1 MNRIIKLV
9 NLLMRN
15 PSMQNS
21 DTPKRM
27 RLLEAANKLV
37 HTQGFNQTTLADI
50 AKEAEVPLGNV
61 YYYYKTKE
69 DIGQALIEHRAD
81 YYRAL
86 MATWEKSPN
95 PKKRILA
102 LIEEVESQREMLACS
117 GCPIGSL
124 CQELH
129 KDGGPLADKA
139 ATLLAAILTW
149 SEQQFRLLG
158 KGAESADLAL
168 QLLSALQG
176 ASLLTHT
183 FHQPDL
189 IVRETTRLKAWM
201 ETL

>member
-1 MNRIIKLV
+1 
-9 NLLMRN
+9 MRN
-15 PSMQNS
+15 TETS
-21 DTPKRM
+21 KRT
-27 RLLEAANKLV
+27 RLLQAANKLV
-37 HTQGFNQTTLADI
+37 HQQGFNQTTLADI
-50 AKEAEVPLGNV
+50 AQEAEVPLGNV

-69 DIGQALIEHRAD
+69 DIGQALIEHRANF
-81 YYRAL
+81 YGAL
-86 MATWEKSPN
+86 LASWEKSPD

-102 LIEEVESQREMLACS
+102 LIEEVESQRDVLACS

-129 KDGGPLADKA
+129 KDGGPLADKSA
-139 ATLLAAILTW
+139 SLLAAILTW
-149 SEQQFRLLG
+149 LEQQFRLLG

-176 ASLLTHT
+176 ASLITHT

-201 ETL
+201 EAL

>member
-1 MNRIIKLV
+1 
-9 NLLMRN
+9 MRN
-15 PSMQNS
+15 P
-21 DTPKRM
+21 DIPKRM
-27 RLLEAANKLV
+27 RLLTAANKLV

-69 DIGQALIEHRAD
+69 DIGQALIEHRAIF
-81 YYRAL
+81 YGAL
-86 MATWEKSPN
+86 LANWEKSPD
-95 PKKRILA
+95 PKKSILA
-102 LIEEVESQREMLACS
+102 LIKEVESQREMLACS

-139 ATLLAAILTW
+139 ASLLAVILTW
-149 SEQQFRLLG
+149 LEQQFRLLG

-201 ETL
+201 EAL

>member
-1 MNRIIKLV
+1 MKKNIT
-9 NLLMRN
+9 
-15 PSMQNS
+15 
-21 DTPKRM
+21 DKRT

-37 HTQGFNQTTLADI
+37 HQQGYNQTTLADI
-50 AKEAEVPLGNV
+50 AQEADVPLGNV

-69 DIGQALIEHRAD
+69 DIGHALIAQRAD
-81 YYRAL
+81 YYLAL
-86 MATWEKSPN
+86 IATWEKSPD

-102 LIEEVESQREMLACS
+102 LIREVASQCELLAQS

-139 ATLLAAILTW
+139 AGLLAAILSW

-158 KGAESADLAL
+158 KGQESADLAL
-168 QLLSALQG
+168 HLLSVLQG
-176 ASLLTHT
+176 ASLLTHA

-189 IVRETTRLKAWM
+189 IGRATAQLEQWLD
-201 ETL
+201 TL

>member
-1 MNRIIKLV
+1 
-9 NLLMRN
+9 
-15 PSMQNS
+15 MQNS

-27 RLLEAANKLV
+27 RLLTAANKLV

-86 MATWEKSPN
+86 MASWGKSPN

-102 LIEEVESQREMLACS
+102 LIEEVESQREILACS

-139 ATLLAAILTW
+139 ATLLAAILSW
-149 SEQQFRLLG
+149 LEQQFRLLG

-201 ETL
+201 EAL

>member
-1 MNRIIKLV
+1 METKETN
-9 NLLMRN
+9 
-15 PSMQNS
+15 
-21 DTPKRM
+21 KRM

-37 HTQGFNQTTLADI
+37 HQQGFNQTTLADI
-50 AKEAEVPLGNV
+50 AKAAHVPLGNV
-61 YYYYKTKE
+61 YYYFKTKE
-69 DIGQALIEHRAD
+69 DIGQALIEHRAN

-86 MATWEKSPN
+86 IATWEKSPD

-102 LIEEVESQREMLACS
+102 MIQEVKSQREVLACS

-139 ATLLAAILTW
+139 ASLLAAILSW

-168 QLLSALQG
+168 HLLSVLQG
-176 ASLLTHT
+176 ASLLTHA
-183 FHQPDL
+183 FNQPEL
-189 IVRETTRLKAWM
+189 VVRETKRLKKWV
-201 ETL
+201 EDL